1 MKKSILFTLPAAL
14 LLASCGGSSSPAS
27 GLSVSSEPS
36 ASGLSSASASES
48 GFSQSTY
55 DVEKDIA
62 WVSPKGI
69 PTIAFYDK
77 GNNENWQTFGDAT
90 QVAPFFA
97 SNNVDFIV
105 FDATNGLTNIAKNN
119 RNYRFARWISG
130 GTFYLVS
137 AKHGSLADYQKGQ
150 TIDAF
155 VENGNASYAF
165 RHLAEHKWNWGA
177 LTGEDVTYENGV
189 AAVKTKIEAD
199 PNAYDYYVVAQPVL
213 FALKKTVTFTLEVN
227 LQTEWSDLYENETI
241 PAAGLFVNNTS
252 YANKKEACDYF
263 IDRTVKRIER
273 VLVRESLAVN
283 ALNEY
288 GDAAKCQDRFGYA
301 PAVVSALMDDGANGF
316 GLVDPDDQ
324 NTKAKRV
331 KIAND
336 FASRVGLTQYD
347 ASLFLD
353 NAE

>member
-1 MKKSILFTLPAAL
+1 MKKSILFTLTTL
-14 LLASCGGSSSPAS
+14 LMASCGGATSSSSNP
-27 GLSVSSEPS
+27 GLSVPTSEPELSTAPSSEPS
-36 ASGLSSASASES
+36 ET
-48 GFSQSTY
+48 STY
-55 DVEKDIA
+55 DVDKDIT

-69 PTIAFYDK
+69 PTIAFYNQ
-77 GNNENWQTFGDAT
+77 GANENWQTFADAT

-97 SNNVDFIV
+97 NNNADFLV

-119 RNYRFARWISG
+119 RNFKFARWISG

-137 AKHGSLADYQKGQ
+137 TTHSSLAEYQKGQ

-177 LTGEDVTYENGV
+177 LTKDDVTYETGV

-199 PNAYDYYVVAQPVL
+199 PSAYDYYVVAQPVL

-227 LQTEWSDLYENETI
+227 LQTEWANLYENEVI
-241 PAAGLFVNNTS
+241 PAAGLFVNMAS
-252 YANKKEACDYF
+252 YQAKQTVCDDF
-263 IDRTVKRIER
+263 INFAMFRIGR
-273 VLVRESLAVN
+273 ALIKESLVVTAM
-283 ALNEY
+283 NEY

-301 PAVVSALMDDGANGF
+301 APVVSALMADDKNGF
-316 GLVDPDDQ
+316 GLVDPNDQ

-336 FASRVGLTQYD
+336 FAKHVGLAEYNE
-347 ASLFLD
+347 SLFLD